1 MTRARD
7 IASLLDSGGDIVRSA
22 LDNAE
27 LVDDTSPE
35 LAADLDVLTSSIVSS
50 SNRDITITPDGT
62 GSVVMSKVDINSGA
76 IDGVTIGSAVAGG
89 STFSSVSTGTLS
101 ATLGADFNNIHIEN
115 NAITSTNANGNIALT
130 PIGTGEVDISNV
142 DIDAGAIDGVT
153 LGTNSAVTE
162 AQIDNININ
171 GNAIISTDTDGNIA
185 ITPNGTGEVD
195 ISKVDIDAGT
205 IDGVTIGGSS
215 AGAGT
220 FTTLSAT
227 TLGSSLDLNSQALTN
242 ANIDSGA
249 IDGVTL
255 GTNSAVTQA
264 QIDNINIDANSII
277 STNTNGNIILT
288 PNGTGNVTL
297 GTLTFDADQTVG
309 VGQDDYVLTYDN
321 ATGTIGLETPASGGG
336 GILNVVD
343 DLTPQLGGPL
353 DVNGQAIVS
362 VSNGNIALTPNG
374 TGEVDISK
382 VDIDSGAIDGTTI
395 GAASAAAGTFTTL
408 SATTLGSAV
417 DLNNQALTNADINSG
432 AIDGTSIGASS
443 AAAGTFTTLSATTL
457 GSAVDLNNQALTNA
471 NIDSGAIDGTTIG
484 AASAASGTFTSLTAS
499 GDLTVDTDTLYVDS
513 TNNRVGVGT
522 TSPSVDFEID
532 AGSAT
537 GTHLQVTTTGS
548 GHNIDMVDL
557 DSTARIRN
565 VSGYLRIGADH
576 NNESAASRVQFEV
589 DGTEVARFTNTGD
602 FWVGTTSGTINSS
615 NFGFTVASSGFTA
628 ISRDLASG
636 GNIVRI
642 YGNAGEFRIKGDGDA
657 ENTNNSYGAISDQ
670 TVKENISDASSQWDD
685 IKALQVR
692 KFSLIQH
699 NLEEANQIGVIAQEL
714 EAAGMGGLVKTND
727 DGLKSVKYSVLYMK
741 AVKALQEA
749 QTRIEDLEARISAL
763 EGN

>member
-50 SNRDITITPDGT
+50 SNRDITITPNGT

-76 IDGVTIGSAVAGG
+76 IDGVTIGSAIAGG

-115 NAITSTNANGNIALT
+115 NAITSTNSNGNIALT
-130 PIGTGEVDISNV
+130 PNGVGEVDISKV
-142 DIDAGAIDGVT
+142 DIDAGAVDGIT

-162 AQIDNININ
+162 AQVDNININ
-171 GNAIISTDTDGNIA
+171 GNAITSTDTDGNIA

-227 TLGSSLDLNSQALTN
+227 TLGSSVDLDSQTLTN

-288 PNGTGNVTL
+288 PNGTGNVLL
-297 GTLTFDADQTVG
+297 GNLTFDADQTVG
-309 VGQDDYVLTYDN
+309 AGQDDYVLTYDN
-321 ATGTIGLETPASGGG
+321 TSGTIGLEAATGGGGG
-336 GILNVVD
+336 GISNVVED
-343 DLTPQLGGPL
+343 TSPQLGGSL

-362 VSNGNIALTPNG
+362 VSNGNIALTPDG

-382 VDIDSGAIDGTTI
+382 VDIDAGAIDGTTI
-395 GAASAAAGTFTTL
+395 GASSAAAGTFTTL

-432 AIDGTSIGASS
+432 AIDGV
-443 AAAGTFTTLSATTL
+443 TL
-457 GSAVDLNNQALTNA
+457 GTNSAVTEAQVD
-471 NIDSGAIDGTTIG
+471 NININGN
-484 AASAASGTFTSLTAS
+484 
-499 GDLTVDTDTLYVDS
+499 TVSS
-513 TNNRVGVGT
+513 TNTDGDITLDPNGTGHVVIPADIGMGT
-522 TSPSVDFEID
+522 TSPAARIHIEDSNPNIRLEDTDANGHVQLSANNSRGGLRIQLDPDNVDSSTDLRVEVDGSEVVRID
-532 AGSAT
+532 ASGLSFDTGSNHLNDYEEGTWTLTPQTNSGTVASIGTASGIYTKVGRLVTVTGIATNITPGGTSTSIFRIGGLPFTPANENSNGSAVWSDIT
-537 GTHLQVTTTGS
+537 FQGASRFYFVPQARIAGYIQFMQCGDNNTDTA
-548 GHNIDMVDL
+548 IDHGDL
-557 DSTARIRN
+557 DSGG
-565 VSGYLRIGADH
+565 VSDI
-576 NNESAASRVQFEV
+576 E
-589 DGTEVARFTNTGD
+589 
-602 FWVGTTSGTINSS
+602 
-615 NFGFTVASSGFTA
+615 FTVT
-628 ISRDLASG
+628 
-636 GNIVRI
+636 
-642 YGNAGEFRIKGDGDA
+642 
-657 ENTNNSYGAISDQ
+657 
-670 TVKENISDASSQWDD
+670 
-685 IKALQVR
+685 
-692 KFSLIQH
+692 
-699 NLEEANQIGVIAQEL
+699 
-714 EAAGMGGLVKTND
+714 
-727 DGLKSVKYSVLYMK
+727 YM
-741 AVKALQEA
+741 V
-749 QTRIEDLEARISAL
+749 
-763 EGN
+763 

>member
-50 SNRDITITPDGT
+50 SNRDITITPNGT
-62 GSVVMSKVDINSGA
+62 GSVVMSKVDINAGA

-115 NAITSTNANGNIALT
+115 NAITSTNSNGNIALT
-130 PIGTGEVDISNV
+130 PNGVGEVDISKV
-142 DIDAGAIDGVT
+142 DIDAGAVDGIT

-162 AQIDNININ
+162 AQVDNININ
-171 GNAIISTDTDGNIA
+171 GNAITSTDTDGNIA

-227 TLGSSLDLNSQALTN
+227 TLGSSVDLDSQALTN

-288 PNGTGNVTL
+288 PNGTGNVSL

-309 VGQDDYVLTYDN
+309 VGQDNYVLTYDN
-321 ATGTIGLETPASGGG
+321 TSGTIGLEAATGGGGG
-336 GILNVVD
+336 GISNVVED
-343 DLTPQLGGPL
+343 TSPQLGGSL

-362 VSNGNIALTPNG
+362 VSNGNIALTPDG

-382 VDIDSGAIDGTTI
+382 VDIDAGAIDGTTI
-395 GAASAAAGTFTTL
+395 GASSAAAGTFTTL

-432 AIDGTSIGASS
+432 AIDGV
-443 AAAGTFTTLSATTL
+443 TL
-457 GSAVDLNNQALTNA
+457 GTNSAVTEAQVD
-471 NIDSGAIDGTTIG
+471 NININGN
-484 AASAASGTFTSLTAS
+484 
-499 GDLTVDTDTLYVDS
+499 TVSS
-513 TNNRVGVGT
+513 TNTDGDITLDPNGTGYVVIPADIGIGT
-522 TSPSVDFEID
+522 TSP
-532 AGSAT
+532 A
-537 GTHLQVTTTGS
+537 
-548 GHNIDMVDL
+548 
-557 DSTARIRN
+557 ARIHIEDSNPNIRLEDTDAN
-565 VSGYLRIGADH
+565 GHVQLSANNSRGGLRIQLDPD
-576 NNESAASRVQFEV
+576 NVDSSTDLRVEV
-589 DGTEVARFTNTGD
+589 DGSEVARFDASGLSFDTGSNHLNDYEEGTWTLTPQTNSGTAASIGTASGIYTRVGRLVTVTGIATNITP
-602 FWVGTTSGTINSS
+602 GGTSGSIFRIGGLPFTPANENSTGS
-615 NFGFTVASSGFTA
+615 AVWENITFQGASRFYFAPQARIAGYIQFSQCGDNNTDTAIDHGDLDAGGTSDIQFTVT
-628 ISRDLASG
+628 
-636 GNIVRI
+636 
-642 YGNAGEFRIKGDGDA
+642 
-657 ENTNNSYGAISDQ
+657 
-670 TVKENISDASSQWDD
+670 
-685 IKALQVR
+685 
-692 KFSLIQH
+692 
-699 NLEEANQIGVIAQEL
+699 
-714 EAAGMGGLVKTND
+714 
-727 DGLKSVKYSVLYMK
+727 YM
-741 AVKALQEA
+741 V
-749 QTRIEDLEARISAL
+749 
-763 EGN
+763 